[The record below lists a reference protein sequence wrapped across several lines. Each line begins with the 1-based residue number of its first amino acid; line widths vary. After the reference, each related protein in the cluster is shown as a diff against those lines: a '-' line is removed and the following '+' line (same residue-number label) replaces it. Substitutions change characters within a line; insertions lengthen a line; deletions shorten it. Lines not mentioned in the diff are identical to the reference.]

1 MTTISSIF
9 YPKNLPWHYLKTV
22 CLTGLQQWRRQ
33 KSSIRVCL
41 TKEPSAL
48 PSFWVIVL
56 TMSLLQVAPSLR
68 CFPHTF
74 DNLLMDMCSI
84 ILASLPYTPN
94 PTQERLKRS
103 HKYWLYICL
112 TCPCIFPF
120 NWQCGS

>member
-1 MTTISSIF
+1 
-9 YPKNLPWHYLKTV
+9 
-22 CLTGLQQWRRQ
+22 
-33 KSSIRVCL
+33 
-41 TKEPSAL
+41 
-48 PSFWVIVL
+48 
-56 TMSLLQVAPSLR
+56 
-68 CFPHTF
+68 
-74 DNLLMDMCSI
+74 LMDMCSI